1 MAKKMNLSFLCRK
14 ERECLSIY
22 REVLFENKCR
32 VRLLSEAMEMIK
44 ESALRKFA
52 LVFGILCTVGFVV
65 CLAFAV
71 TLPRSDVYNTVFGTV
86 RATRSG
92 SFDISFLSPIIILG
106 MGAYVGFSMFAC
118 IRSDKKAT
126 KKTENKKTE
135 EQGDIN
141 ILSEPAKDES
151 GV

>member
-1 MAKKMNLSFLCRK
+1 
-14 ERECLSIY
+14 
-22 REVLFENKCR
+22 
-32 VRLLSEAMEMIK
+32 MIK

-52 LVFGILCTVGFVV
+52 LVFGILCAIGFVV

-71 TLPRSDVYNTVFGTV
+71 TLRRSSVYNTIYGTV

-92 SFDISFLSPIIILG
+92 SFDINFLTPIIILL

-118 IRSDKKAT
+118 IRSEKKAP
-126 KKTENKKTE
+126 NKEKDNKTE
-135 EQGDIN
+135 EQPEIS
-141 ILSEPAKDES
+141 ILSEPTKEES

>member
-1 MAKKMNLSFLCRK
+1 
-14 ERECLSIY
+14 
-22 REVLFENKCR
+22 
-32 VRLLSEAMEMIK
+32 MIK

-52 LVFGILCTVGFVV
+52 LVFGILCTIGFVV

-92 SFDISFLSPIIILG
+92 SFDINFLSPIIILG

-118 IRSDKKAT
+118 NRSDKKVT
-126 KKTENKKTE
+126 KRTKDNDTE
-135 EQGDIN
+135 EQPDIS
-141 ILSEPAKDES
+141 ILSEPTKEES

>member
-1 MAKKMNLSFLCRK
+1 
-14 ERECLSIY
+14 
-22 REVLFENKCR
+22 
-32 VRLLSEAMEMIK
+32 MIK

-52 LVFGILCTVGFVV
+52 LVFGIICTVGFVV

-71 TLPRSDVYNTVFGTV
+71 TLPRSAVYNTIYGTV

-92 SFDISFLSPIIILG
+92 SFDINFLAPIIILL

-118 IRSDKKAT
+118 IRSGEKAPKKVRECR
-126 KKTENKKTE
+126 KE
-135 EQGDIN
+135 EEPEISV
-141 ILSEPAKDES
+141 LSQPKEEKEEES

>member
-1 MAKKMNLSFLCRK
+1 
-14 ERECLSIY
+14 
-22 REVLFENKCR
+22 
-32 VRLLSEAMEMIK
+32 MIK

-52 LVFGILCTVGFVV
+52 LVFGILCTIGFVV

-71 TLPRSDVYNTVFGTV
+71 TLPRSSVYNTIYGTV

-92 SFDISFLSPIIILG
+92 SFDINFLSPIIILG

-118 IRSDKKAT
+118 IRSEKKAP
-126 KKTENKKTE
+126 KKEKVNKTE
-135 EQGDIN
+135 EQPDIS
-141 ILSEPAKDES
+141 ILSEPTKEES

>member
-1 MAKKMNLSFLCRK
+1 MAKKMNLSFLCRN
-14 ERECLSIY
+14 EREYLSIF
-22 REVLFENKCR
+22 REVLFENRCG

-52 LVFGILCTVGFVV
+52 LVFGILCAIGFVV

-71 TLPRSDVYNTVFGTV
+71 TLPRSSVYNTIYGTV

-92 SFDISFLSPIIILG
+92 SFDINFLTPIIILL

-118 IRSDKKAT
+118 IRSEKKAP
-126 KKTENKKTE
+126 NKEKDNKTE
-135 EQGDIN
+135 EQPEIS
-141 ILSEPAKDES
+141 ILSEPTKEES

>member
-1 MAKKMNLSFLCRK
+1 
-14 ERECLSIY
+14 
-22 REVLFENKCR
+22 
-32 VRLLSEAMEMIK
+32 MIK

-52 LVFGILCTVGFVV
+52 LVFGILCTIGFVV

-71 TLPRSDVYNTVFGTV
+71 TLPRSAVYNTVYGTV

-92 SFDISFLSPIIILG
+92 SFDVNFLSPIIILL

-118 IRSDKKAT
+118 IRSDNKAPKKVKEC
-126 KKTENKKTE
+126 KKE
-135 EQGDIN
+135 EEPEIS
-141 ILSEPAKDES
+141 ILSEPEKEES

>member
-1 MAKKMNLSFLCRK
+1 
-14 ERECLSIY
+14 
-22 REVLFENKCR
+22 
-32 VRLLSEAMEMIK
+32 MIK

-52 LVFGILCTVGFVV
+52 LVFGILCTIGFVV

-92 SFDISFLSPIIILG
+92 SFDINFLSPIIILL

-118 IRSDKKAT
+118 IRSEKKAP
-126 KKTENKKTE
+126 NKEKDNKTE
-135 EQGDIN
+135 EQPEIS
-141 ILSEPAKDES
+141 ILSEPTKEES